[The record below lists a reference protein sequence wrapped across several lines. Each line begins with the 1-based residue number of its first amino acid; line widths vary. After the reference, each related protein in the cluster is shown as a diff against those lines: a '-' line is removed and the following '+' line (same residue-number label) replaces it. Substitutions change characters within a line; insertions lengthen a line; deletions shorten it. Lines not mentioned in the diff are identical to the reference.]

1 MKPIIFALFLL
12 CLALTAG
19 AQTNQQP
26 QQTDSTPAPGQWVR
40 LNSGTT
46 ANLSHVDYVTK
57 DTIWVDGYNRSTNGG
72 ITWPSV
78 SRPGGE
84 GFFQS
89 STEGI
94 TIGGGST
101 CYVTHDAAQT
111 WDTVNTQMQLIAAVS
126 WASPDTCFVVGN
138 SEVSRSTDGGMTWL
152 HMGIGASNL
161 HAVSFCNSKVGY
173 AVGDEEE
180 GPLPTQFGGACYKT
194 VDGGVHWNQVF
205 TGLTNNLYSVV
216 SFNPDTIIVAGAGP
230 GTSGNPG
237 LFRSS
242 DGGATWKSV
251 FLSTTK
257 GGGGIVSR
265 GNQGFFVGGVAGSG
279 GFILHTMDAGL
290 TWSEE
295 ESGVMSGYLNSV
307 AMLNDTDVIAVGT
320 NGTILKRPTG
330 SSGVA
335 QQGHP
340 DSLLIQIF
348 PNPSQQLLTFQYVLP
363 SSQAVSLIVFDANGH
378 LIATLL
384 QGVIQSAG
392 TQSIPISTAN
402 LSTGQYY
409 YQFSAGQLSSNGSFT
424 VIHV

>member
-1 MKPIIFALFLL
+1 MKTIILVLFLFF
-12 CLALTAG
+12 LTLNAR
-19 AQTNQQP
+19 AQTNQP
-26 QQTDSTPAPGQWVR
+26 QQTDSTPSPGQWVR

-46 ANLSHVDYVTK
+46 AFLSHVDYVTK

-78 SRPGGE
+78 PRPGGE

-161 HAVSFCNSKVGY
+161 HAISFCNSKVGY
-173 AVGDEEE
+173 AVGVEEE

-205 TGLTNNLYSVV
+205 TGLPRDLWYCCTLNA
-216 SFNPDTIIVAGAGP
+216 DTVIVIGS
-230 GTSGNPG
+230 GTISEDTTSIY
-237 LFRSS
+237 RTS
-242 DGGATWKSV
+242 DGGVSWQRVPYAGYAP
-251 FLSTTK
+251 F
-257 GGGGIVSR
+257 GGIAFR
-265 GNQGFFVGGVAGSG
+265 GSN
-279 GFILHTMDAGL
+279 GFIAGGLILHSVDAGL
-290 TWSEE
+290 TWINEPT
-295 ESGVMSGYLNSV
+295 GLTTGGPV
-307 AMLNDTDVIAVGT
+307 AVSMLNDTDVIAAGT
-320 NGTILKRPTG
+320 NGIILKRPTG

-348 PNPSQQLLTFQYVLP
+348 PNPSQQLLTFQYTL
-363 SSQAVSLIVFDANGH
+363 STQQRMTLTILDEAGH
-378 LIATLL
+378 LLETIL
-384 QGVIQSAG
+384 QAAVQNSGI
-392 TQSIPISTAN
+392 QSIPVSTIN
-402 LSTGQYY
+402 LASGNYF
-409 YQFSAGQLSSNGSFT
+409 YQLSSEEFSSNGSFT
-424 VIHV
+424 VIK